1 MTLFQSTAVA
11 ALFGAALLLTL
22 LGGCLKKGHTL
33 SFFGGLCFAAC
44 VVSVYLAQ
52 GTTQE
57 VLVLALLLLT
67 AAHLS
72 RRDRG
77 EEER

>member
-22 LGGCLKKGHTL
+22 LGGYLKKGHTL
-33 SFFGGLCFAAC
+33 SFFGGLFFAGC
-44 VVSVYLAQ
+44 GVGVYLAQ

-57 VLVLALLLLT
+57 VLVLALLLLSAT
-67 AAHLS
+67 RLS
-72 RRDRG
+72 RRNRG
-77 EEER
+77 EAEK